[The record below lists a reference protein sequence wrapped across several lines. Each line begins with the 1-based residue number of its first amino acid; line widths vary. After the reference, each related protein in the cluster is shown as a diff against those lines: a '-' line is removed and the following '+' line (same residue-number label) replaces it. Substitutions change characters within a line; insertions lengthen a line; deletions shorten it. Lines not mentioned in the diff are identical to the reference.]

1 MHIEVKLISY
11 PKESEL
17 IAKIAAAI
25 CYSDKQSF
33 EELQDLALTKPE
45 NYLKKIIG
53 SGHLSI
59 LEHNAFVFY
68 VSGISRVTSHQ
79 LVRKRIA
86 SYSQQSQRYVNATNF
101 NFVTPESIV
110 HSKHYDK
117 YKQLVNEMFQFYNK
131 LVEEGI
137 PKEDARYILPNAT
150 TTQLIVTMNAHALI
164 DFFASRCCLRAQW
177 EIRELAN
184 KMLIEVK
191 KVAPTLFKHAGAFCD
206 FYGYCREIEKSC
218 GKAPTL
224 DELLKSRN
232 LKKNTSKT
240 IK

>member
-1 MHIEVKLISY
+1 MPRQKGGVVRVELLSVTPDAEALIARCARISHRSEGKASPEADRELIRKLIRWGH
-11 PKESEL
+11 ESVLEFAHAVFL
-17 IAKIAAAI
+17 I
-25 CYSDKQSF
+25 
-33 EELQDLALTKPE
+33 E
-45 NYLKKIIG
+45 
-53 SGHLSI
+53 
-59 LEHNAFVFY
+59 
-68 VSGISRVTSHQ
+68 GISRACANQ
-79 LVRKRIA
+79 LTRHRLA
-86 SYSQQSQRYVNATNF
+86 SFVQESQRYVDVRDRNL
-101 NFVTPESIV
+101 V
-110 HSKHYDK
+110 HPPSLKGELWEKALRLHERARLLYEE
-117 YKQLVNEMFQFYNK
+117 LVQ
-131 LVEEGI
+131 EGI

-232 LKKNTSKT
+232 LKKTRQKQ
-240 IK
+240 